1 MKIVEGVNLHLI
13 KVQKFKNNHLT
24 LRFTGERLKKT
35 LAKRVLVA
43 QMLATANADY
53 LTSQK
58 FRKALAQLYGT
69 NLSTS
74 LSTKGK
80 AHILDIDLE
89 FINPTYLDEQGFQHK
104 IFELLYTILYRP
116 LITLEQF
123 QSKVFDVEK
132 ANLMSYLESDKEDPF
147 YTSELNLYDLFYQ
160 DENLKISK
168 FANVDL
174 VEQENSF
181 TAYQEFQRMLREDQ
195 IDIFILGEFESALI
209 LEEIN
214 RFPFQARKVYK
225 FVNYSQEVFNVTKE
239 KLGRRND
246 YQSIL
251 QLAYHLPLTYGHKDF
266 PVALVLNGMLGG
278 FAHSRLFTQVRE
290 KEGLAYSIGSQVHPY
305 TDLLQVYAG
314 IDRHQREKTLR
325 MINREW
331 HYLKSGRFSSQLLR
345 QSKQLLLNNYALA
358 EDSPKTLIERRYN
371 KLYLGQQ
378 DQNPS
383 TWAEKISRVTKVDI
397 MQLARNIHLQ
407 ALYYL
412 EGDK

>member
-53 LTSQK
+53 PTSQK

-378 DQNPS
+378 DQDPS
-383 TWAEKISRVTKVDI
+383 TWAEKISRVTKADI

-407 ALYYL
+407 VLYYL

>member
-1 MKIVEGVNLHLI
+1 M
-13 KVQKFKNNHLT
+13 
-24 LRFTGERLKKT
+24 
-35 LAKRVLVA
+35 
-43 QMLATANADY
+43 
-53 LTSQK
+53 
-58 FRKALAQLYGT
+58 
-69 NLSTS
+69 
-74 LSTKGK
+74 
-80 AHILDIDLE
+80 
-89 FINPTYLDEQGFQHK
+89 
-104 IFELLYTILYRP
+104 
-116 LITLEQF
+116 
-123 QSKVFDVEK
+123 
-132 ANLMSYLESDKEDPF
+132 
-147 YTSELNLYDLFYQ
+147 
-160 DENLKISK
+160 
-168 FANVDL
+168 
-174 VEQENSF
+174 
-181 TAYQEFQRMLREDQ
+181 
-195 IDIFILGEFESALI
+195 I

-266 PVALVLNGMLGG
+266 PVALVLNSMLGG

-383 TWAEKISRVTKVDI
+383 TWAEKISRVTKADI

>member
-53 LTSQK
+53 PTSQK

-168 FANVDL
+168 FANVLFYSLSRISKD
-174 VEQENSF
+174 
-181 TAYQEFQRMLREDQ
+181 AQRRPDRY
-195 IDIFILGEFESALI
+195 FYF
-209 LEEIN
+209 
-214 RFPFQARKVYK
+214 
-225 FVNYSQEVFNVTKE
+225 
-239 KLGRRND
+239 GR
-246 YQSIL
+246 I
-251 QLAYHLPLTYGHKDF
+251 
-266 PVALVLNGMLGG
+266 
-278 FAHSRLFTQVRE
+278 
-290 KEGLAYSIGSQVHPY
+290 
-305 TDLLQVYAG
+305 
-314 IDRHQREKTLR
+314 
-325 MINREW
+325 
-331 HYLKSGRFSSQLLR
+331 
-345 QSKQLLLNNYALA
+345 
-358 EDSPKTLIERRYN
+358 
-371 KLYLGQQ
+371 
-378 DQNPS
+378 
-383 TWAEKISRVTKVDI
+383 
-397 MQLARNIHLQ
+397 
-407 ALYYL
+407 
-412 EGDK
+412 

>member
-1 MKIVEGVNLHLI
+1 M
-13 KVQKFKNNHLT
+13 
-24 LRFTGERLKKT
+24 
-35 LAKRVLVA
+35 A

-53 LTSQK
+53 PTSQK

-383 TWAEKISRVTKVDI
+383 TWAEKISRVTKADI

>member
-132 ANLMSYLESDKEDPF
+132 ANLMSYLEADKEDPF

-195 IDIFILGEFESALI
+195 IDIFILGEFEPALI

>member
-53 LTSQK
+53 PTSQK

-195 IDIFILGEFESALI
+195 IDIFILGEFEPALI

-266 PVALVLNGMLGG
+266 PVALVLNSMLGG

-383 TWAEKISRVTKVDI
+383 TWAEKISRVTKADI

>member
-53 LTSQK
+53 PTSQK

-195 IDIFILGEFESALI
+195 IDISILGEFESALI

-383 TWAEKISRVTKVDI
+383 TWAEKISRVTKADI

>member
-53 LTSQK
+53 PTSQK

-195 IDIFILGEFESALI
+195 IDIFILGEFEPALI

>member
-53 LTSQK
+53 PTSQK

-74 LSTKGK
+74 LSIKGK

-383 TWAEKISRVTKVDI
+383 TWAEKISRVTKADI

>member
-35 LAKRVLVA
+35 LAKRILVA

-53 LTSQK
+53 PTSQK

-174 VEQENSF
+174 VDQENSF

-195 IDIFILGEFESALI
+195 IDIFILGEFEPALI

-383 TWAEKISRVTKVDI
+383 TWAEKISRVTKADI

>member
-132 ANLMSYLESDKEDPF
+132 ANLMSYLEADKEDPF

-195 IDIFILGEFESALI
+195 IDIFILGEFEPALI

-278 FAHSRLFTQVRE
+278 FAHSRLFPQVRE

-314 IDRHQREKTLR
+314 IDRLQLEKTLR

>member
-53 LTSQK
+53 PTSQK

-147 YTSELNLYDLFYQ
+147 CTSELNLYDLFYQ

-195 IDIFILGEFESALI
+195 IDIFILGEFEPALI

-266 PVALVLNGMLGG
+266 PVALVLNSMLGG

-383 TWAEKISRVTKVDI
+383 TWAEKISRVTKADI

>member
-53 LTSQK
+53 PTSQK

-195 IDIFILGEFESALI
+195 IDIFILGEFEPALI

-239 KLGRRND
+239 KLRRRND

-266 PVALVLNGMLGG
+266 PVALVLNSMLGG

-383 TWAEKISRVTKVDI
+383 TWAEKISRVTKADI

>member
-195 IDIFILGEFESALI
+195 IDIFILGEFEPALI